1 MAEWLLDTT
10 VFRDYRMGDTGARA
24 VMEQILEGEITA
36 SVSPL
41 TILELWGVGGLD
53 RKSEIGYAGLLAF
66 LEEAPLSNEAAKT
79 AGVWIA
85 ALDEQERTQLTRVA
99 LMAAIAKE
107 RGELI
112 CTRDAEPFGRFYAEV
127 VGY

>member
-1 MAEWLLDTT
+1 MAERLLDTT
-10 VFRDYRMGDTGARA
+10 VFQDYQRGDPGARA
-24 VMEQILEGEITA
+24 VMERVLEGEITA

-41 TILELWGVGGLD
+41 TILELWGSAGLD
-53 RKSEIGYAGLLAF
+53 RMAEIGYVGLLAF

-85 ALDEQERTQLTRVA
+85 ALDEQERAQLTRVA

-107 RGELI
+107 RGEPV
-112 CTRDAEPFGRFYAEV
+112 CTRDPEPFARFDSEV
-127 VGY
+127 IGY